1 MTDTKKLK
9 RIGLDKIAFLV
20 LLIAGLICAKLIVSS
35 RSSFKLSKPVELN
48 GTGLSVSIPAGGGF
62 MPTSEGFS
70 YLDNEFRLG
79 CILQTGRNAAL
90 SVHWRYFILPL
101 EQTASEKFIADAN
114 SINGVIESSQTKQ
127 FGQFSFEYARIV
139 AEKKAIVLLC
149 GTTRLPDG
157 RTLTLEIIQKGRD
170 FNIADKIFN
179 SAIESVSFKAENLL
193 ADGINFLSSFKQ
205 KKLAGIIGKKT
216 EQNYYYIQDFTDK
229 KLGFAT
235 DAAGIRPDGKNNSIV
250 AASLYFL
257 HSGRIAYAEQDFF
270 AGEPNMHT
278 FKWAN
283 RQSDLLINRE
293 IPTSIE
299 LDAKGMVAV
308 QKKDSL
314 QNFTLSPSMLPEILF
329 DPAVEDFLHSDFNS
343 VMIDMIL
350 SDGRIKPAIIKKADP
365 NGHPQSKAAFAAEV
379 EFFGPGA
386 GNQTVYFDSSSRILL
401 SEVHGS
407 FSYRMQRTEKEKLA
421 ADFPQWVEKIEQ
433 IEQYIIANPNDK
445 DKKGKE

>member
-9 RIGLDKIAFLV
+9 QIGLDKIAFLV

-35 RSSFKLSKPVELN
+35 RSSFKLSKPLSLD

-62 MPTSEGFS
+62 VRTSDGFS

-79 CILQTGRNAAL
+79 CILQTGRNTAV

-101 EQTASEKFIADAN
+101 KQTASEKFIADAN
-114 SINGVIESSQTKQ
+114 SIDGIIESSQTKQ

-139 AEKKAIVLLC
+139 AEKKTIVLLC
-149 GTTRLPDG
+149 GITRLPDG
-157 RTLTLEIIQKGRD
+157 RTLTLEVMQKGRD

-179 SAIESVSFKAENLL
+179 SVIESVSFKAENPL
-193 ADGINFLSSFKQ
+193 ADGIKFLNNFKQ
-205 KKLAGIIGKKT
+205 KNLADIIGKKT
-216 EQNYYYIQDFTDK
+216 EQSYYYIQDFTDK

-250 AASLYFL
+250 AAGLYFL
-257 HSGRIAYAEQDFF
+257 HSGRIAHAERDFF

-283 RQSDLLINRE
+283 SQSDLLINRE
-293 IPTSIE
+293 VPTSIE
-299 LDAKGMVAV
+299 LDAEGMITV
-308 QKKDSL
+308 QKTNNL
-314 QNFTLSPSMLPEILF
+314 QNFTLSPSMMPEVLF
-329 DPAVEDFLHSDFNS
+329 DAAVEDFLHSDFNS
-343 VMIDMIL
+343 VMIDLIL

-365 NGHPQSKAAFAAEV
+365 NGYPQLKAAFAAEV
-379 EFFGPGA
+379 KLFDFSA
-386 GNQTVYFDSSSRILL
+386 ANQTVYLDADGRTLL
-401 SEVHGS
+401 SEVRGS

-421 ADFPQWVEKIEQ
+421 ADFPQWLEKIEQ
-433 IEQYIIANPNDK
+433 IEQYLIANPNDK